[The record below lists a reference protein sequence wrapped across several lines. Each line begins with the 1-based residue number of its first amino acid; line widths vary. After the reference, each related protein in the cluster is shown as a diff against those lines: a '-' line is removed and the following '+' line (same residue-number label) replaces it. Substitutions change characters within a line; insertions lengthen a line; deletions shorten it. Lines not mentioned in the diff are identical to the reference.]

1 MSTQTGPGDTARLYH
16 RLSSYSYLPEDAWP
30 NPYMPPPIA
39 HPLVLQDFVALA
51 PGRLPPLWKAYPH
64 GLASISLPRQW
75 PLIGASATA
84 VLSGRHVSPPAAID
98 LPGLARLLH
107 LSAGIVRVRPARPS
121 RRSWVFRAAGS
132 AGGLFPLEIYVSARR
147 VAGLPDGVYWYNPAD
162 HALLRVGP
170 SAGGEATTLVVTGIP
185 WRTGW
190 KYAERGFRHIYWDG
204 GSMLAQALVL
214 ADSAGFRP
222 RLWTRFPDAEVA
234 SVVGADGVQE
244 FPLALVTLG
253 DGEPSIR
260 PGGRAAT
267 GSIGDDPDEFPLVTL
282 AQRAGDMDTIGD
294 PWPGSPALASD
305 GPAADD
311 LDTVILRRGSTRRMD
326 PSSTVDRQV
335 FDFSL
340 AASLRGAKVPHFIA
354 VHGVDGVDPGLYR
367 WPDLERPL
375 RRGSL
380 RHELLLACWDQDLGR
395 DAAFVVMGALDIERI
410 DDRTYR
416 EAQLEAGIVEGRL
429 HLAAFG
435 LGVGASGMTF
445 LDDEIEPLLGAP
457 LAALLFTCVGVP
469 TYAGKAGG
477 MPGAPVSIV
486 TPAEGETPRDPKRP
500 SKDS

>member
-1 MSTQTGPGDTARLYH
+1 MSTPTAAGDTARLYH
-16 RLSSYSYLPEDAWP
+16 RLSSYSYLSEDEWS
-30 NPYMPPPIA
+30 NPYMPPPID
-39 HPLVLQDFVALA
+39 HPLVLQQFIPLA
-51 PGRLPPLWKAYPH
+51 PDRLPPLWKVYPP
-64 GLASISLPRQW
+64 GLSAIPLPREW
-75 PLIGASATA
+75 AFTDASATA
-84 VLSGRHVSPPAAID
+84 VLSGRHVSPPAAVD

-107 LSAGIVRVRPARPS
+107 LSAGVVRVRPARPS
-121 RRSWVFRAAGS
+121 RRAWVFRAAGS

-147 VAGLPDGVYWYNPAD
+147 VAGLPDGVYWYDPAD
-162 HALLRVGP
+162 HALLLVAP
-170 SAGGEATTLVVTGIP
+170 PAGGEATTLVVTGIP

-204 GSMLAQALVL
+204 GSMLAQALVV
-214 ADSAGFRP
+214 AESAGFGP

-234 SVVGADGVQE
+234 SLVGADGVQE
-244 FPLALVTLG
+244 FPLALLTLG
-253 DGEPSIR
+253 DSGPAIR

-282 AQRAGDMDTIGD
+282 AQRAGDMATIAD
-294 PWPGSPALASD
+294 PWPVSPALVSDLPAS
-305 GPAADD
+305 DD

-326 PSSTVDRQV
+326 PSSIVDREV

-340 AASLRGAKVPHFIA
+340 AASLRGVVVPHFIA
-354 VHGVDGVDPGLYR
+354 VHGVDSVDPGLYR

-395 DAAFVVMGALDIERI
+395 DAAFVVIGALDLGRI

-429 HLAAFG
+429 HLAAFA
-435 LGVGASGMTF
+435 LGIGATGMTF

-469 TYAGKAGG
+469 TYQGKAGG

-500 SKDS
+500 STDS